1 MTIARVNTTTVS
13 TAELYN
19 QLVTIVS
26 DLMAPTP
33 TGYGF
38 SNSAIST
45 VTNSMEMTLLEWQ
58 KLYYEANQI
67 YNHITGSPIQ
77 REVGDL
83 PYAGSDTVLLA
94 KHVNLIIDAVNT
106 AVATPYTAAPSQ
118 LVPVTIQDV
127 SNDTWDSTII
137 SEVDVLWADTTST
150 QYFFNLGGNI
160 TSSLTFSQ
168 VFPGPIED
176 QWIMLITEMQ
186 GLMAAHPYTQS
197 LYRLQTPQSF
207 STSVTGTGDHITLTY
222 TPVSP
227 YHVKVTVSMIVGTVG
242 AQADSATDKGLKL
255 VHTCN
260 TYFSAGTL
268 PAPRPVSVTVTTGFH
283 ENGQAIIPVIKTLQ
297 VNRTSISYNMRQY
310 DESAKEDITLT
321 NTGNTRIVIAGLI
334 FSKPPGGNGPYPNV
348 YFPSEWQKDD
358 PNLALLVLEPGIS
371 TTFSISYAS
380 QYLGVYNNFIHIL
393 SDCQNGNGK
402 VAIVTK
408 QNVQGP
414 VFRAKLDL
422 PPTADIKNYRVV
434 KLQTTI
440 DTRSSDL
447 FNPTVDGISIPV
459 SHVALDYYSLG
470 TCSLMWNGQNLL
482 NHPEIF
488 SINDTIQ
495 SGPIITYNPEA
506 FVRFSGTTKA
516 TLTATITVNCTSVSV
531 PGAPSQH
538 LTTSS
543 VTTVHLDVPPDYH
556 LGDWIS
562 PTSLNN
568 SVVGM
573 SYDLINAQPYLTIGV
588 GLENNLLDGNG
599 HLIDPLPA
607 QVADANYKLNVNS
620 LGPSADPEW
629 NNGIPLFKVHAPA
642 WSQGDPTTGF
652 LYDYGV
658 WFNADGL
665 TPSGKLLNRR
675 YLINV
680 PASGYYD
687 WKFAADIFG
696 YFSIN
701 GQILG
706 DTRQS
711 EKESNAQAG
720 ESGTVRLEQGTII
733 IDIASANVF
742 ADLNR
747 MTGFALTLRQTGGGS
762 LIWSTLTPVRSRP
775 TYVGW
780 SEVYRIPLT
789 SVGTGAPQTYY
800 SGGYVVK
807 DSGAVY
813 EQYRYQDFFGDYTR
827 GSAGAASLFTINDDG
842 FGNLSIRTEYKTIE
856 AGLTDVDQT
865 LDQLQ
870 YVTYY
875 YDTLDFNSPSGQSFD
890 NHARRVHNLEGPQGD
905 GHQCHQFIGF
915 DADGNVLTRLTR
927 YPGDDGYDPIPR
939 YLVGSMNL
947 SNPSKGPDPKV
958 KSLFASLLSNKLLWA
973 LVLGYGL
980 WTGGIASAIAIGLG
994 WVGLGAVGSYIGF
1007 ALNVVFQGTT
1017 SFIGGLFGAAGTGT
1031 LFGSA
1036 TVLAC
1041 VSFAAVA
1048 VAAYVLLEYGG
1059 KIWHA
1064 ITDVLTS
1071 VPIIGGVIQ
1080 GVLDVAT
1087 GIFKPIGDLIGG
1099 VFCCF
1104 DPNSLVTMADG
1115 SYKKIKDIKVGDYV
1129 MGQDGQANRVMGI
1142 ETPVLGDRLMYKFND
1157 HWAFVSEEHKILT
1170 TDGWRVFNPDSYA
1183 VERAS
1188 DEVIEQIT
1196 VGTEIVTRSGTEIV
1210 NVIETESHP
1219 YDYVIYNL
1227 FVEGDHTYIVENV
1240 VVCTRGDLITTAI
1253 CEYYDHFPNHC
1264 YEMTV
1269 MKNFRDSYII
1279 PCRPELIP
1287 MLDTYYYTSPE
1298 IVDRLAEMEDGHLI
1312 YLEIKS
1318 LLDIAVNHLIHGNPQ
1333 KGADAFVDMMIHAG
1347 EATGITNP
1355 IYQQYYQLV

>member
-1 MTIARVNTTTVS
+1 MPIAHVNSTTVS

-19 QLVTIVS
+19 QMANIVS

-58 KLYYEANQI
+58 KLYFEANQI
-67 YNHITGSPIQ
+67 YNHITGHPIQ

-83 PYAGSDTVLLA
+83 PYAGSNQVLLA

-106 AVATPYTAAPSQ
+106 AVANPHTAAPSQ
-118 LVPVTIQDV
+118 LVPVTIQDF
-127 SNDTWDSTII
+127 SNPTWDSTII
-137 SEVDVLWADTTST
+137 STVDILWADTIAT
-150 QYFFNLGGNI
+150 QYFFNLGGKI
-160 TSSLTFSQ
+160 QSTLTFDQ
-168 VFPGPIED
+168 AFPGPIED
-176 QWIMLITEMQ
+176 QWIFLITEMQ
-186 GLMAAHPYTQS
+186 GLMAAHPYTHD
-197 LYRLQTPQSF
+197 LYQLQTPQTF
-207 STSVTGTGDHITLTY
+207 STTITATGDHITLTY
-222 TPVSP
+222 NPVTP
-227 YHVKVTVSMIVGTVG
+227 YHVTVTVSMIVGTIG
-242 AQADSATDKGLKL
+242 AQADSAVDKGLKL
-255 VHTCN
+255 AHTCN

-268 PAPRPVSVTVTTGFH
+268 PGPRPVSVTVTTGFH
-283 ENGQAIIPVIKTLQ
+283 EGGQAIIPVIKTLQ
-297 VNRTSISYNMRQY
+297 VNRTNISYNLHQY
-310 DESAKEDITLT
+310 DESVKEDITLT

-348 YFPSEWQKDD
+348 YFPPEWQKDD
-358 PNLALLVLEPGIS
+358 PNLALLVLEPQVS
-371 TTFSISYAS
+371 TTLSISYAS

-402 VAIVTK
+402 VAIATR
-408 QNVQGP
+408 QNVRGP

-422 PPTADIKNYRVV
+422 PPTADIKSYRVV

-447 FNPTVDGISIPV
+447 FNPTVNGIPIPV
-459 SHVALDYYSLG
+459 SHVELDYYSLG
-470 TCSLMWNGQNLL
+470 TCKLMWNGQDLSS
-482 NHPEIF
+482 HPEIF
-488 SINDTIQ
+488 SINGTIK

-516 TLTATITVNCTSVSV
+516 TLTATVTVNCTSVSV
-531 PGAPSQH
+531 PGAASQH

-556 LGDWIS
+556 LGDWVS

-588 GLENNLLDGNG
+588 GLEKNLLDGDG
-599 HLIDPLPA
+599 HLAHPLPS

-629 NNGIPLFKVHAPA
+629 SNGIPLFKVHAPA
-642 WSQGDPTTGF
+642 WEQGNPTTGF

-665 TPSGKLLNRR
+665 TPSGKLLTRR

-680 PASGYYD
+680 PASGFYD
-687 WKFAADIFG
+687 WKFAADILG

-720 ESGTVRLEQGTII
+720 YSGTVHLEQGTNII
-733 IDIASANVF
+733 AIASANVF

-747 MTGFALTLRQTGGGS
+747 ITGIALTLRQTGGGS
-762 LIWSTLTPVRSRP
+762 LIWSTLTPVRTRP

-780 SEVYRIPLT
+780 SEVYRIPLV
-789 SVGTGAPQTYY
+789 SVGTGVPQTYY

-827 GSAGAASLFTINDDG
+827 GSAGAASLFTIVDDG
-842 FGNLSIRTEYKTIE
+842 FGNLSIKTEYKTIE
-856 AGLTDVDQT
+856 AGLSDADQT

-890 NHARRVHNLEGPQGD
+890 NHARRVHNLDPGPQGD

-927 YPGDDGYDPIPR
+927 YPGDNGYDPIPR
-939 YLVGSMNL
+939 YLVGSLNL
-947 SNPSKGPDPKV
+947 GNPSKGPDPKV
-958 KSLFASLLSNKLLWA
+958 KSLFSSLATNKTLWA
-973 LVLGYGL
+973 LAIAYGL
-980 WTGGIASAIAIGLG
+980 WSGGIAEAVGIGLYL
-994 WVGLGAVGSYIGF
+994 LGASNATVNLIAVQFLGGANFFGFGS
-1007 ALNVVFQGTT
+1007 
-1017 SFIGGLFGAAGTGT
+1017 AGVGT
-1031 LFGSA
+1031 LFGST

-1041 VSFAAVA
+1041 VSFAAIA
-1048 VAAYVLLEYGG
+1048 IAAYVALEYGG

-1104 DPNSLVTMADG
+1104 DPNALVTMADG
-1115 SYKKIKDIKVGDYV
+1115 SRKKIKDIVVGDLV
-1129 MGQDGQANRVMGI
+1129 MGRDGQANRVMGI

-1157 HWAFVSEEHKILT
+1157 HWAFVSEEHKLLT
-1170 TDGWRVFNPDSYA
+1170 TDGWCVFNPDSYA

-1188 DEVIEQIT
+1188 DEVIGKIT
-1196 VGTEIVTRSGTEIV
+1196 VGTEIVTQAGTEIV
-1210 NVIETESHP
+1210 TVIETESHP

-1227 FVEGDHTYIVENV
+1227 FVDGDHTYIVEDV
-1240 VVCTRGDLITTAI
+1240 VVCTRGDLITSVI
-1253 CEYYDHFPNHC
+1253 CEYYGHFPEHC

-1269 MKNFRDSYII
+1269 MKNFRDQYII

-1287 MLDTYYYTSPE
+1287 MLDAYYYASPE
-1298 IVDRLAEMEDGHLI
+1298 IVDRLAEMDDGHSI
-1312 YLEIKS
+1312 YLEIKA
-1318 LLDIAVNHLIHGNPQ
+1318 LLDLAVNHLIHGNPQ

-1347 EATGITNP
+1347 EATGITIP
-1355 IYQQYYQLV
+1355 GYHEYYQLV